1 MLLVSGTGRASPRSD
16 LGKAALGIIGGAA
29 SYLRAA
35 RNAFGRTVAQERP
48 AGAPDGP
55 RSRAS
60 PKPPKE
66 GFRPDVEGLR
76 AVAVGAVLLYHAG
89 VPFAPGGYV
98 GVDVFFVISG
108 FLITGLLV
116 RELENTGGISLA
128 RFYSRR
134 AKRLLPLTVV
144 VLAFVVLL
152 ALALPLYDPVRMDEV
167 SLGVVAS
174 GLYVMNWLL
183 ATRATDYFAAGLEAS
198 PVQHFWTLAVEEQ
211 FYLIWPALLLVAAWW
226 SRRAG
231 RRLRPSLAVA
241 FAAILV
247 SSLAYGVYSTDAQAG
262 AAYFSTLTRGWE
274 LALGGMLAL
283 IPASWLARRP
293 RWVAATLAWAGLGA
307 IAFSTVRFGDG
318 TLFPGYAALVPTL
331 GTAAIIAAGFGIGS
345 AATFVGPARLIT
357 LGPVR
362 HVGRISYSWYL
373 WHWPPL
379 VFAAAIWGTLS
390 PLEGMAVLAVSYVPA
405 VLTNRLVEK
414 PFLHSETLTRFPRKA
429 LALGGACT
437 ASSVALGLL
446 LFALTPTIPEA
457 PESRVAGATALQ
469 RDHALQKSAKAVHPT
484 PREAETKENRPRM
497 YADGCHLNPPETEAP
512 ECVYGDPSSDTTVVL
527 FGDSH
532 AMQWFPALNEL
543 AEERDW
549 RLVGLTKAACPPA
562 EVQIYNATLRREYR
576 ECDEWRQRTLER
588 ITREEEPDLVVT
600 SSLPTYRPRE
610 AGERLGGEA
619 STEAMVNGYAATLK
633 KLRETGAPVA
643 LIEDV
648 PHPDKNV
655 PECVSR
661 SLDRLRECAFPKGKA
676 LAFPPVN
683 PRAAEEVESVRLI
696 DPTPM
701 VCPEE
706 ACPAVIGDALVYR
719 NGAHLTATYVRTLT
733 PWLAKRLPDPAG

>member
-1 MLLVSGTGRASPRSD
+1 MRREHEGGTRDESFPEES
-16 LGKAALGIIGGAA
+16 
-29 SYLRAA
+29 
-35 RNAFGRTVAQERP
+35 P
-48 AGAPDGP
+48 AGDPRLASRNVAPEA
-55 RSRAS
+55 RL
-60 PKPPKE
+60 KPPKE

-89 VPFAPGGYV
+89 MPFAPGGYV

-108 FLITGLLV
+108 YLITGLLL
-116 RELENTGGISLA
+116 RELEKTGTVSLA

-144 VLAFVVLL
+144 VLAFVV
-152 ALALPLYDPVRMDEV
+152 AVSWPLFDPVRMDEV

-183 ATRATDYFAAGLEAS
+183 AARAADYFAAGLQAS

-211 FYLIWPALLLVAAWW
+211 FYLVWPALLLAVAWW
-226 SRRAG
+226 NRRSG
-231 RRLRPSLAVA
+231 LGLRPVLAATFAAVA
-241 FAAILV
+241 I
-247 SSLAYGVYSTDAQAG
+247 SSLAYSVYSTELQAG

-283 IPASWLARRP
+283 VPVSRLGRQP
-293 RWVAATLAWAGLGA
+293 RWVAFALAWAGIGA
-307 IAFSTVRFGDG
+307 IVFATFRFNDD

-331 GTAAIIAAGFGIGS
+331 GTAAIIAAGFVSTAGF
-345 AATFVGPARLIT
+345 AGPARVLT

-379 VFAAAIWGTLS
+379 VFAVTLWGTLS
-390 PLEGMAVLAVSYVPA
+390 PLEGLGVLAASYVPA
-405 VLTNRLVEK
+405 VLSNRLIEK
-414 PFLHSETLTRFPRKA
+414 PFLHSETLTQYPRKA

-437 ASSVALGLL
+437 ASSIALGLG
-446 LFALTPTIPEA
+446 LFALTPTVPEA
-457 PESRVAGATALQ
+457 PQSQVAGAAVLQ
-469 RDHALQKSAKAVHPT
+469 GDHSLQESSKAVHPT
-484 PREAETKENRPRM
+484 PREAETKENRPQM
-497 YADGCHLNPPETEAP
+497 YADGCHLNPPETKAP
-512 ECVYGDPSSDTTVVL
+512 KCVYGNPSSKTTVVL

-543 AEERDW
+543 AKQRDW

-562 EVQIYNATLRREYR
+562 EVHIYNAGLRRAYR
-576 ECDEWRQRTLER
+576 ECDQWREQMLDR
-588 ITREEEPDLVVT
+588 IVQDGNPSLIVT
-600 SSLPTYRPRE
+600 SSLPTYRPKEDGKRLSGDAGHE
-610 AGERLGGEA
+610 ALVKGYV
-619 STEAMVNGYAATLK
+619 STLR
-633 KLRETGAPVA
+633 KLRSTGAPVA

-648 PHPDKNV
+648 PHPNKNI

-661 SLDRLRECAFPKGKA
+661 SLDHLERCATPRSKALTFPK
-676 LAFPPVN
+676 VN
-683 PRAAEEVESVRLI
+683 ARAAEEVEGVRLI

-701 VCPEE
+701 VCLEKW
-706 ACPAVIGDALVYR
+706 CPAVIGDALVYR

-733 PWLAKRLPDPAG
+733 PWLGKQLPEPAG

>member
-1 MLLVSGTGRASPRSD
+1 V
-16 LGKAALGIIGGAA
+16 
-29 SYLRAA
+29 
-35 RNAFGRTVAQERP
+35 N
-48 AGAPDGP
+48 
-55 RSRAS
+55 
-60 PKPPKE
+60 PKPPRE

-89 VPFAPGGYV
+89 LSFAPGGYV

-108 FLITGLLV
+108 YLITGLLL
-116 RELENTGGISLA
+116 RELEKTATLSLA

-144 VLAFVVLL
+144 VLAFVVGFSWLL
-152 ALALPLYDPVRMDEV
+152 FDPVRMEEV

-183 ATRATDYFAAGLEAS
+183 AARATDYFAAGLQAS

-211 FYLIWPALLLVAAWW
+211 FYLIWPALLLGVAWW
-226 SRRAG
+226 CRRAG
-231 RRLRPSLAVA
+231 LSLRPALGAA
-241 FAAILV
+241 FAAVAI
-247 SSLAYGVYSTDAQAG
+247 SSLAYSIYSTELQAG

-283 IPASWLARRP
+283 VPASAVGRLP
-293 RWVAATLAWAGLGA
+293 RWVAFALAWTGLGA
-307 IAFSTVRFGDG
+307 IVFATVRFNDA
-318 TLFPGYAALVPTL
+318 TLFPGYAGLVPTL
-331 GTAAIIAAGFGIGS
+331 GTAAIIAAGFGS
-345 AATFVGPARLIT
+345 TATYAGPTRLLT

-373 WHWPPL
+373 WHWPFL
-379 VFAAAIWGTLS
+379 VFAAAIWGELS
-390 PLEGMAVLAVSYVPA
+390 PLQGLVVLAASYVPA
-405 VLTNRLVEK
+405 VLTNRLIEK

-446 LFALTPTIPEA
+446 LLAVTPTVPEA
-457 PESRVAGATALQ
+457 PENEVAGAAAL
-469 RDHALQKSAKAVHPT
+469 REERPVQKSAKAVRPT
-484 PREAETKENRPRM
+484 PREAETKENRPQM

-512 ECVYGDPSSDTTVVL
+512 ECVYGNPSSKTTVVL

-543 AEERDW
+543 AKERDW

-562 EVQIYNATLRREYR
+562 EVHIYNATLRRSYR
-576 ECDEWRQRTLER
+576 ECAEWREQMLER
-588 ITREEEPDLVVT
+588 IVQDENPNLIVT

-610 AGERLGGEA
+610 DGKRLPADA
-619 STEAMVNGYAATLK
+619 SEEAMVEGYASTLR
-633 KLRETGAPVA
+633 KLRSTGVPVA

-648 PHPDKNV
+648 PHPDKNI

-661 SLDRLRECAFPKGKA
+661 SLDQLERCAIPRGKA
-676 LAFPPVN
+676 LDYPRVN
-683 PRAAEEVESVRLI
+683 TRTAEEVEGVSLI
-696 DPTPM
+696 DPTPV
-701 VCPEE
+701 VCHGKT
-706 ACPAVIGDALVYR
+706 CPAVIGDALVYR
-719 NGAHLTATYVRTLT
+719 NGAHLTATYVLTLT
-733 PWLAKRLPDPAG
+733 PWLGNQLPEPAG